1 MRRRPA
7 HSARDSAFLFLG
19 ASLALVGSL
28 VLLLHLPFASRD
40 GRRFPLDDVVLTVV
54 GAFSGTFATVDPGRD
69 MTTFGQVLVLI
80 AMQLGGLGYMVGA
93 TLVLLILR
101 GGGATSSLRAGLM
114 IRDGSPALS
123 LSDAFDISRRVL
135 RFIAVVEGLGAVVFA
150 AWFSARMPLAEA
162 LWHGVFYSVG
172 SFCNGGLDLT
182 GSGLSI
188 YPYRGSVAFHAI
200 VFVLLQ
206 LGALS
211 WLVWSD
217 VWRRRSWATLQV
229 ETRLI
234 LLTHAGLLAIG
245 ALGMLVGEWNGMLR
259 DDGPAAKGLRSLFH
273 AASARSAGYASVQ
286 FADASD
292 PTQFLYSGLML
303 IGGAPGSTAGG
314 FRLTTL
320 AVILVAILST
330 MAGQRD
336 AQVMHRRIS
345 PTVIGQSLVIAVLV
359 FGAWFATTLLLGL
372 TEHDNPADFA
382 FTDIAF
388 EAASAVGTVGYST
401 GDPTAYSTAGKVVVS
416 VALLVGKAGPLTIAY
431 ALQRRVAVR
440 RYRVP
445 ETPIHLG

>member
-123 LSDAFDISRRVL
+123 LSDAIDISRRVL

-217 VWRRRSWATLQV
+217 VWRRRSWAKLQV